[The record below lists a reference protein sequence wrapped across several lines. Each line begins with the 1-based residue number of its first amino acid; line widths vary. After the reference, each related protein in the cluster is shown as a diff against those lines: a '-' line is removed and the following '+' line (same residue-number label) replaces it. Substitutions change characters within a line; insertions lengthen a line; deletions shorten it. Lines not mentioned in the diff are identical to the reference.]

1 MIGGMTMVCAAALSA
16 GALWVGLDL
25 RDEPPA
31 ILCEGPWAV
40 ACERVWG
47 GVRVAL
53 VDGAPDLVFD
63 FVGLGETAAL
73 GYVAVGAD
81 GLPVGMGVGTV
92 VPLADWEGV
101 AAVTFYALSGEE
113 DWAEVSS
120 VSARERGV
128 AGRGGRARPGAA
140 RADAAGGFPV
150 YGPAAVLARLTTES
164 PEVSVAGMTMDSPT
178 ARIDSLEALLVE
190 GTFPSG
196 EGAFSVALDEEAFLA
211 VSPGTAFRAGADDTA
226 RVSIGGATSRI
237 DGEHA
242 FRWGNWATVP
252 GTAGGGATL
261 CPVSAAFSTVGGP
274 YAFGLEG
281 IADLRFYRQVGTI
294 PFASLSVEPRSF
306 TIPWSG
312 APLTGSVTYGPTD
325 GRVSYAGP
333 SCEGRS

>member
-1 MIGGMTMVCAAALSA
+1 MNPIGFFASVAASVA
-16 GALWVGLDL
+16 ALWVGVDL
-25 RDEPPA
+25 RDEPPGIVA
-31 ILCEGPWAV
+31 EGVWV
-40 ACERVWG
+40 GECERVPG
-47 GVRVAL
+47 GVAVT
-53 VDGAPDLVFD
+53 VTGDAPCLTFD
-63 FVGLGETAAL
+63 FAGIGADVAL
-73 GYVAVGAD
+73 GYVVMGAD
-81 GLPVGMGVGTV
+81 GETLGAGVGRS
-92 VPLADWEGV
+92 VPFPLWEG
-101 AAVTFYALSGEE
+101 AREVTFYSLSGEE

-128 AGRGGRARPGAA
+128 AGRGGRTRPGAA

-226 RVSIGGATSRI
+226 WVSIGGATSRI

-281 IADLRFYRQVGTI
+281 IEDLRLYRQVGTI